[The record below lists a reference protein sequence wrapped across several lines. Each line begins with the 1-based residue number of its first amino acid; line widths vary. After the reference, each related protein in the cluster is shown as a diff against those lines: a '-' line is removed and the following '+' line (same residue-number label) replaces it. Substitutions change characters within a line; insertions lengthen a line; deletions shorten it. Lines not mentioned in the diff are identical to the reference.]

1 VVLSGLHFLLT
12 YQCNL
17 ECDHCFVWGGPH
29 QTGTMTFAIVRKILG
44 QAKRLGTIDWVFY
57 EGGEPFLYY
66 PMLVRSVRLAAR
78 MGFRVGIVS
87 NGYWATD
94 LEDAIECLKPFAGR
108 VQDLSISSDRYH
120 WSADLSRLAENACA
134 AAAHLGI
141 PVGVIRI
148 AQPEATNV
156 QASRGQLP
164 VGESKVMFR
173 GRAAVSLVDRVGRRP
188 WTEFTTC
195 PHENLRDPGRV
206 HVDPLGILHLCQGIS
221 MGNVLESRLADI
233 IDAYHPDSDPIVGPI
248 LAGGPAELVRRY
260 DLPHED
266 AYADACHL
274 CYEARRTLRARFPE
288 ILTPDQMYGVTEE

>member
-233 IDAYHPDSDPIVGPI
+233 VDAYHPDSDPIVGPI